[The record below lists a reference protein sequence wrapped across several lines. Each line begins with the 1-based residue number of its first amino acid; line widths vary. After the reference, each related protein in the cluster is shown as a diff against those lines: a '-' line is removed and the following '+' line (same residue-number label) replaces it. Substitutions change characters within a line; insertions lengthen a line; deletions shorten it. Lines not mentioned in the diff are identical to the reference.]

1 MILDLHIAVKPL
13 SANKMS
19 GRNKSYQTPE
29 YKAYQQEIRDE
40 LEGIEWPFKDNP
52 VSFHVEAGFSARQAD
67 LDNIIKPLLDTF
79 QRIYDEFN
87 DNKVYYVEL
96 NKKIVAKGEEYL
108 WVRIKFAKSDMFEP
122 NKKVDSSEVITQR
135 YRKVPERTSNEDQL

>member
-1 MILDLHIAVKPL
+1 MC
-13 SANKMS
+13 
-19 GRNKSYQTPE
+19 
-29 YKAYQQEIRDE
+29 IRDR
-40 LEGIEWPFKDNP
+40 DHP

-79 QRIYDEFN
+79 QRIYEEFN

-96 NKKIVAKGEEYL
+96 NKKIVPKGEEYL
-108 WVRIKFAKSDMFEP
+108 WVRIKFHTSDMFEP

-135 YRKVPERTSNEDQL
+135 YTKVPERTSNEDQL